1 MVTRHLMSVIS
12 TNRTKLLLGR
22 GEVTETPQTHMVRKS
37 QIRSQIPE
45 PKHFW
50 HMVLKRLEQLADF
63 FPPDIRIG
71 GNT

>member
-12 TNRTKLLLGR
+12 TNRMKLLSGR
-22 GEVTETPQTHMVRKS
+22 GEVTETTQTHMVRKS
-37 QIRSQIPE
+37 QIRNQIPE

-50 HMVLKRLEQLADF
+50 HVILKRLEQFADF

>member
-1 MVTRHLMSVIS
+1 MM
-12 TNRTKLLLGR
+12 LLIGR
-22 GEVTETPQTHMVRKS
+22 GGATETQTLMVRKS
-37 QIRSQIPE
+37 QIRNQTPE

-50 HMVLKRLEQLADF
+50 HVVLKRLEQLVDF